1 MKILLPALALA
12 FCLLTQVSQ
21 AQEISQDGER
31 ISGLFPGIS
40 FERFASQIEARTP
53 YRFFFDEQELS
64 EIQVNISAKDNTLPQ
79 ILAGIFEGS
88 DFKYSIDGKKRIFIS
103 KNPPLDNSLAEN
115 FFQPLEDQHV
125 LDSLQRQKDID
136 RTYSRNKLYILGD
149 ANPSK
154 TGEAILRGN
163 ITSLENGNPVNGAIV
178 FEKVNF
184 TRAISDT
191 KGDYEIKLPTGRHII
206 FIQNLGGFV
215 EQRQIS
221 LLGDGI
227 LDISIEENIISLSEV
242 TISSEKMSNIG
253 RPEMG
258 VQKLNIA
265 QMKKIPAVLGE
276 VDVIRSILTLPGVQ
290 TVGEASVGFNVRGG
304 AADQN
309 LILYNHSTIYN
320 PSHLFG
326 LFSAFNPDLVESV
339 DLYKAGVPVK
349 YGGRLS
355 SVLNVNG
362 KYGNTEKITV
372 RGGIGL
378 LTGRLSV
385 DGPIGPNTTFS
396 LGARSTY
403 SDWLLK
409 ILEENTDF
417 QNGAANFYDFN
428 LHFSHKIGNKD
439 IIRFNGYGSKDRF
452 RFDPDTTFQYQNR
465 NFNLG
470 WTHYFNDRLEME
482 LTLGRDLYDFD
493 IEGRDNPSNAY
504 DFGFEIK
511 QNFAKANFRYELDP
525 QHTIQFGVNALQY
538 HLNPGSISPFGQ
550 ESIVVP
556 KTVNPERALEM
567 AFFVG
572 DDFEVNDKLTVNYG
586 ARYVFYSFNG
596 PNTVNIYQ
604 EGVPRTPASLI
615 GERTYGS
622 GESIQTYSGPEF
634 RISGRYAL
642 NNISSVKLGYNT
654 NRQFIHLL
662 TNNAA
667 IAPTDIWKLSDP
679 HIKPQWGD
687 QVSLGYYR
695 NFKVDKYEFSVEA
708 YHRNMRNLIDFR
720 SGAVLILNDALEQSV
735 LNTDGR
741 AYGAEVLLRRNQ
753 GKLSGWIAY
762 TYSRSLLRTA
772 ASENAE
778 KINDGDWYPSNFDQ
792 PHNVVLVGNYS
803 WSRRFSTSLLGNYS
817 TGRPITLPVAK
828 FNYGGSERVYFS
840 ERNAYR
846 IPDYFRIDFSMN
858 IEGNHKVK
866 KLAHSSWSI
875 GVYNVLGRRNPYS
888 VYFTPVNG
896 ILKGYQLSI
905 FAEPIPFITYNFKF

>member
-1 MKILLPALALA
+1 MRKLTIILILQFAICNLSL
-12 FCLLTQVSQ
+12 
-21 AQEISQDGER
+21 AQEISQDGQR
-31 ISGLFPGIS
+31 ITGLFPGIS
-40 FERFASQIEARTP
+40 FERFASQIESKTA
-53 YRFFFDEQELS
+53 YRFYFDPTALS

-79 ILAGIFEGS
+79 ILTGIFETTE
-88 DFKYSIDGKKRIFIS
+88 FKFHIDEKNRVFITLGV
-103 KNPPLDNSLAEN
+103 PLDNSLNPN
-115 FFQPLEDQHV
+115 FFKPIEDQNS

-136 RTYSRNKLYILGD
+136 RVYSRNKLYILGET
-149 ANPSK
+149 NPSK
-154 TGEAILRGN
+154 TGTATLRGTV
-163 ITSLENGNPVNGAIV
+163 TSLENGLPVNGAIV
-178 FEKVNF
+178 FEKVNY
-184 TRAISDT
+184 TRAIAND
-191 KGDYEIKLPTGRHII
+191 KGSYEIKLPTGRHVL

-215 EQRQIS
+215 EQRQIN
-221 LLGDGI
+221 LLGDGF

-265 QMKKIPAVLGE
+265 SMKKIPAVLGE

-355 SVLNVNG
+355 SVLDVNG
-362 KYGNTEKITV
+362 KYGNSEKVTV

-385 DGPIGPNTTFS
+385 DGPLGPNTTFS

-417 QNGAANFYDFN
+417 QNGAANFYDFDV
-428 LHFSHKIGNKD
+428 HFSQKIGQKNV
-439 IIRFNGYGSKDRF
+439 ILFNGYGSKDRF
-452 RFDPDTTFQYQNR
+452 RFDPDTTFQYQNQ

-470 WTHYFNDRLEME
+470 WTHYFNDKLEMDIV
-482 LTLGRDLYDFD
+482 LGQDRYMFD
-493 IEGRDNPSNAY
+493 IEGRDNPANAY
-504 DFGFEIK
+504 NFGFNIR
-511 QNFAKANFRYELDP
+511 QHFAKANFRYELD
-525 QHTIQFGVNALQY
+525 QAHKLQFGINTVRYQ
-538 HLNPGSISPFGQ
+538 LNPGSIAPEGP
-550 ESIVVP
+550 ESIVIP
-556 KTVNPERALEM
+556 KTVPQEQALET
-567 AFFVG
+567 AIYVG
-572 DDFEVNDKLTVNYG
+572 DDFEVNEKITVNYG
-586 ARYVFYSFNG
+586 ARYVFYSFLG
-596 PNTVNIYQ
+596 PNTVNLYQ

-615 GERTYGS
+615 GERSYGA
-622 GESIQTYSGPEF
+622 GETIQSYSGPEF
-634 RISGRYAL
+634 RISGRYAI
-642 NNISSVKLGYNT
+642 NNFSSVKLGYNT

-679 HIKPQWGD
+679 HIRPQWGD
-687 QVSLGYYR
+687 QISLGYYR
-695 NFKVDKYEFSVEA
+695 NFNVDKYEFSVEA

-741 AYGAEVLLRRNQ
+741 AYGAEFLLRKNQ
-753 GKLSGWIAY
+753 GKLSGWVSY

-772 ASENAE
+772 SNETAE

-792 PHNVVLVGNYS
+792 PHNAVLVTNYA

-846 IPDYFRIDFSMN
+846 IPDYFRLDFSMQ

-888 VYFTPVNG
+888 VFFTPVNG
-896 ILKGYQLSI
+896 TLKGYQLSI
-905 FAEPIPFITYNFKF
+905 FAEPIPFVTYNFKF